1 MSGPVARAFLVV
13 RLERAGDDLRS
24 VVSRAC
30 VSATYGADG
39 GDGTEHDRELVATVH
54 AKNFAFPERDLSQ
67 AICDAAEGGGGDAAP
82 PLTYTFSLTEGDG
95 SRTTGFCRRI
105 APARSERGDVRARGG
120 VPHIASRIDTH
131 HRSSWRRSKSLTPPR
146 RRSRS

>member
-13 RLERAGDDLRS
+13 RLERSGDDLRS
-24 VVSRAC
+24 VLPRAC

-39 GDGTEHDRELVATVH
+39 GDGTTHDCELVATVH
-54 AKNFAFPERDLSQ
+54 TKNFAFPERDLSE
-67 AICDAAEGGGGDAAP
+67 AIGDDPAAP

-105 APARSERGDVRARGG
+105 APAREWGCLLYTS
-120 VPHIASRIDTH
+120 PS
-131 HRSSWRRSKSLTPPR
+131 PR
-146 RRSRS
+146 D